1 MSRIQKTEL
10 GHLIEFQRGFDLP
23 KTEFKKG
30 DVPVISSNGILG
42 YHNVVKVKAP
52 GITIGRSGTVGLPH
66 YIEVDF
72 FPHNTALY
80 VKDFKSN
87 DPKYIY
93 YCNYSGS
100 L

>member
-30 DVPVISSNGILG
+30 DVPVVSSNGILG

-52 GITIGRSGTVGLPH
+52 GITIGRRGCL
-66 YIEVDF
+66 
-72 FPHNTALY
+72 
-80 VKDFKSN
+80 KSPN
-87 DPKYIY
+87 R
-93 YCNYSGS
+93 
-100 L
+100 